1 MSREESLIEVLERAL
16 PLPPKIIVGYNK
28 LERDFTSG
36 DLAKLCDISRSSA
49 KFYVNKMVDLRLIT
63 KVPHKRMYQ
72 KYANA
77 NRFSEWMKDLMKLAL
92 EPLESG
98 SLQLPDEPEEEDQ

>member
-1 MSREESLIEVLERAL
+1 LSTREESLIEILERAL
-16 PLPPKIIVGYNK
+16 PLPVKIIVGYNK

-36 DLAKLCDISRSSA
+36 DLSRNCDISRSSA
-49 KFYVNKMVDLRLIT
+49 KFYVNKMVDLRLVT

-72 KYANA
+72 KFANA
-77 NRFSEWMKDLMKLAL
+77 NKFSDWLKDLIKLAL

-98 SLQLPDEPEEEDQ
+98 QLELPEEEY

>member
-28 LERDFTSG
+28 LQRDFTSG

-77 NRFSEWMKDLMKLAL
+77 NRFGEWMKDLMKLAL

-98 SLQLPDEPEEEDQ
+98 SLKLPEEPEEE

>member
-1 MSREESLIEVLERAL
+1 LSREESLIEVLERAL
-16 PLPPKIIVGYNK
+16 PLPPKIIVGYNR

-49 KFYVNKMVDLRLIT
+49 KFYVNKMVDLRLVT

-77 NRFSEWMKDLMKLAL
+77 NRFGEWMKDLLKLAL

-98 SLQLPDEPEEEDQ
+98 SLKLPDEPEEEDG

>member
-16 PLPPKIIVGYNK
+16 PLPPRIIVGYNK

-49 KFYVNKMVDLRLIT
+49 KFYVNKMVDLRLVT

-77 NRFSEWMKDLMKLAL
+77 NRFGDWMKDLLKLAL

-98 SLQLPDEPEEEDQ
+98 SLKLPEEPEEE

>member
-1 MSREESLIEVLERAL
+1 M
-16 PLPPKIIVGYNK
+16 GYRQ

-36 DLAKLCDISRSSA
+36 DVARVCDISRSSA

-72 KYANA
+72 KFANA
-77 NRFSEWMKDLMKLAL
+77 NKFSDWLKDLIKLAL
-92 EPLESG
+92 EPLENG
-98 SLQLPDEPEEEDQ
+98 SLELIDETEENE

>member
-16 PLPPKIIVGYNK
+16 PLPPKIIVGYNR

-49 KFYVNKMVDLRLIT
+49 KFYVNKMVDLRLVT

-77 NRFSEWMKDLMKLAL
+77 NRFGDWMKDLMKLAL

-98 SLQLPDEPEEEDQ
+98 SLKLPEEPEEE